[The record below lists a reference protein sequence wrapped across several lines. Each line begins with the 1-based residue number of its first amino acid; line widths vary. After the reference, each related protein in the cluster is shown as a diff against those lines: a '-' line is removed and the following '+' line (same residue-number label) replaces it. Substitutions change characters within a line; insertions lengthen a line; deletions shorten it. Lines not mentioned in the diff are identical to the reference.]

1 MARNIYIQEKL
12 SVKIVRQF
20 KTILK
25 YLFLYTFIIVF
36 FLAISWILV
45 KSYKYVTTT
54 KIFALKYV
62 EIKGLKNLTK
72 EEILKKLNISYGKNI
87 FDINLFEIKKRL
99 LKDKWIKDVMIKR
112 IIPNKI
118 VISITEREPVYI
130 LHEKRSLYYIDKDG
144 TKIAKFGNK
153 ILDLPVIEMEDK
165 QLFSKISN
173 YLTKGLPISIN
184 NIGWVYV
191 GNIYVKFYDY
201 KNKILWKIDVDS
213 LSNSLSSARLI
224 WREINR
230 TFKGN
235 NIKEITVINYLGWVA
250 LRN

>member
-1 MARNIYIQEKL
+1 MARNIYKQEKL

-54 KIFALKYV
+54 KIFALRYV

-153 ILDLPVIEMEDK
+153 ILDLPVIEMEDQ

-173 YLTKGLPISIN
+173 YLTKGLPIGIN

-213 LSNSLSSARLI
+213 LSNSLSSARLM
-224 WREINR
+224 WSEINR

-235 NIKEITVINYLGWVA
+235 SIKEITVINYLGWVA

>member
-1 MARNIYIQEKL
+1 MARNIYKQEKL
-12 SVKIVRQF
+12 SVKILRQF

-25 YLFLYTFIIVF
+25 YLFLYTFIIAF

-45 KSYKYVTTT
+45 KSYKYITTT

-62 EIKGLKNLTK
+62 EINGLKNLTK
-72 EEILKKLNISYGKNI
+72 MDILKKINISYGKNI

-118 VISITEREPVYI
+118 IINVTEREPVYI

-153 ILDLPVIEMEDK
+153 ILDLPILEMEDQ

-173 YLTKGLPISIN
+173 YLTKGIPISIDSV
-184 NIGWVYV
+184 GWVYI
-191 GNIYVKFYDY
+191 GNIYIKFYDY

-213 LSNSLSSARLI
+213 ISNSLSTAKLMWTDIKRIL
-224 WREINR
+224 R
-230 TFKGN
+230 GN
-235 NIKEITVINYLGWVA
+235 NIKKITVINYLGWVQF
-250 LRN
+250 RN

>member
-12 SVKIVRQF
+12 SVKIARQF
-20 KTILK
+20 KIILK
-25 YLFLYTFIIVF
+25 YLFLYTFIVAF
-36 FLAISWILV
+36 FLAISWILIR
-45 KSYKYVTTT
+45 SYKYVTTT

-72 EEILKKLNISYGKNI
+72 KEILKKLNISYGKNI

-99 LKDKWIKDVMIKR
+99 LKDKWIKNVMIKR

-144 TKIAKFGNK
+144 TKIAKLGNK
-153 ILDLPVIEMEDK
+153 ILDLPVLEMEDQ
-165 QLFSKISN
+165 QLFCKISN
-173 YLTKGLPISIN
+173 YLTKSLPISIN
-184 NIGWVYV
+184 NIGWMYV
-191 GNIYVKFYDY
+191 GDVYIKFYDY

-213 LSNSLSSARLI
+213 LSNSLSTARLI

-230 TFKGN
+230 SFRGN
-235 NIKEITVINYLGWVA
+235 NIKEITVINYLGWVEP
-250 LRN
+250 RN